1 MATSASLVYVLM
13 GMAEDILRS
22 LFLFIDLTAWENDLP
37 SMYYYMYTLYTI
49 YT

>member
-22 LFLFIDLTAWENDLP
+22 LFMFIDLAAWENDLP
-37 SMYYYMYTLYTI
+37 SMYYYYVHCASLYT
-49 YT
+49 